1 MEDLPFSLVDLHAS
15 MQQQHSPQEVVDQ
28 HPGVDS
34 CQLWLARTY
43 KSSPTEAGKME
54 VQRA

>member
-15 MQQQHSPQEVVDQ
+15 MQQQRSPQEVVDQ

-34 CQLWLARTY
+34 CQVWLARTY
-43 KSSPTEAGKME
+43 KSSPTEAGKTE